1 MEHIERTT
9 IILQIY
15 TRLSSLEDSREEA
28 IINDLPIED
37 FDIEIKALRFKL
49 TDILNEVKSI

>member
-28 IINDLPIED
+28 IINDLPTED

-49 TDILNEVKSI
+49 ADILNEVKSI